1 MRKIGEGRE
10 TRRDRETET
19 ERDKVN
25 NINGTLHTVLFSE
38 LLMPQ
43 GGLKM

>member
-10 TRRDRETET
+10 TRRDRETAT

-25 NINGTLHTVLFSE
+25 NINGTLHTIQFNE